1 MNSVVDAFF
10 VDHVAARPEDASTLG
25 IREQASRLTDP
36 RPPARTSELAGA
48 RRHLRNSELALGDGA
63 RGDTLLDLDAVAR
76 SARFTVRYLERDRD
90 AENLELLLLPNAA
103 LQHGLLHAQD
113 DQDWTHLTERAEAVP
128 AFVAAHTENL
138 SRGARD
144 GRAPDREIV
153 ALFSERLCPSIARAI
168 RTLATA
174 ALARGANDSIVAR
187 LSLAAAS
194 AGAAYD
200 AVAAFLGDKVALHA
214 RATIR
219 LGEDEV
225 AFRLRDVMGVERT
238 PADLVAFARKEL
250 ACAHEEILRWTGVKD
265 LQDAREAVAATMAPK
280 AATVEDALARY
291 KRHLDA
297 ATRWVRERSL
307 VPVPPGLALEFEP
320 LPAGFADGGS
330 ITNWPAP
337 LLDPKGRG
345 HVLYAPEAA
354 AHPLVPTKNLAVHEG
369 IPGHYLQSAVW
380 QRLREPHAVRF
391 LGVADDVAF
400 SCGYFGT
407 MISVEGWAVHMEQL
421 MREEGFYDPGP
432 ERLFFAVCDAIRAVR
447 VLLDLELHAGDHD
460 EGDLVHLV
468 ASATLLPEDW
478 ARAQVIRAKRL
489 PLQGLTYLIGA
500 SEIAALCPQGASERF
515 AFYES
520 LLTLGPVPLS
530 RSRGVLAEGPA
541 SGPSRA

>member
-1 MNSVVDAFF
+1 
-10 VDHVAARPEDASTLG
+10 
-25 IREQASRLTDP
+25 
-36 RPPARTSELAGA
+36 
-48 RRHLRNSELALGDGA
+48 
-63 RGDTLLDLDAVAR
+63 
-76 SARFTVRYLERDRD
+76 
-90 AENLELLLLPNAA
+90 
-103 LQHGLLHAQD
+103 
-113 DQDWTHLTERAEAVP
+113 
-128 AFVAAHTENL
+128 
-138 SRGARD
+138 
-144 GRAPDREIV
+144 
-153 ALFSERLCPSIARAI
+153 
-168 RTLATA
+168 
-174 ALARGANDSIVAR
+174 
-187 LSLAAAS
+187 
-194 AGAAYD
+194 
-200 AVAAFLGDKVALHA
+200 
-214 RATIR
+214 
-219 LGEDEV
+219 
-225 AFRLRDVMGVERT
+225 
-238 PADLVAFARKEL
+238 
-250 ACAHEEILRWTGVKD
+250 
-265 LQDAREAVAATMAPK
+265 
-280 AATVEDALARY
+280 
-291 KRHLDA
+291 
-297 ATRWVRERSL
+297 
-307 VPVPPGLALEFEP
+307 
-320 LPAGFADGGS
+320 
-330 ITNWPAP
+330 
-337 LLDPKGRG
+337 
-345 HVLYAPEAA
+345 
-354 AHPLVPTKNLAVHEG
+354 
-369 IPGHYLQSAVW
+369 VW